1 MIEERQLA
9 KTHNF
14 MMEVEAKKQDL
25 LRTYDMEENRKSI
38 DEIYWNEDQIFKPST
53 LENFH
58 FYAKTTQT

>member
-1 MIEERQLA
+1 MEQKMIEERQLA

-38 DEIYWNEDQIFKPST
+38 DEIYWNED
-53 LENFH
+53 
-58 FYAKTTQT
+58 